1 MARLLILVA
10 LLWLGWL
17 LYRRWMR
24 MSRARTLAEKDRAT
38 GGGDMVRCARCHLH
52 LPAGDALKAPPTDDP
67 SEASKRFFCCQSHRT
82 LFEQEGALP
91 RRSDSGR

>member
-1 MARLLILVA
+1 MARLLILAA

-24 MSRARTLAEKDRAT
+24 MSRARTPTGQERASA
-38 GGGDMVRCARCHLH
+38 GGDMVRCARCHLH
-52 LPAGDALKAPPTDDP
+52 LPAGEALEAPADTGQTNAPG
-67 SEASKRFFCCQSHRT
+67 RFFCCQSHRT

-91 RRSDSGR
+91 RRLD